1 MFKEC
6 KFSFTTINDNF
17 IQIFL
22 LFKQYP
28 CGHRCTAKCH
38 SGPCP
43 YPESCRKKVR
53 IYCNCKRLKLEVSCD
68 KHRAGMEKLQCD
80 ENCVETQ
87 KSLEQARLKEEELKR
102 KQEEERNRVEVEQ
115 FEKKFSKRKPKERKT
130 LEVKQ
135 REPINWKL
143 LGVYAGILGAVLLA
157 VALAFYEDH

>member
-1 MFKEC
+1 MK
-6 KFSFTTINDNF
+6 T
-17 IQIFL
+17 
-22 LFKQYP
+22 
-28 CGHRCTAKCH
+28 
-38 SGPCP
+38 
-43 YPESCRKKVR
+43 
-53 IYCNCKRLKLEVSCD
+53 EVACD
-68 KHRAGMEKLQCD
+68 KHRAGMQKLQCD

-87 KSLEQARLKEEELKR
+87 KSLEQARLKEEELRR

-135 REPINWKL
+135 KDPINWKL